1 MSAAALESPARSL
14 RCSEGVIG
22 RLLFLSPPLPSLP
35 LLPWIFSS
43 SGPADSFF
51 FSHPFREPSHAW
63 QVQEKRETAEV
74 YGEEEEGKET
84 EGRDTGEGLQTTE
97 GDRRQ
102 KEGARPIA
110 EQLPA
115 FHFISWHF
123 YGGSFSSKTVMYKKK
138 IEVLIVSYIA
148 KCTRRSEMLPPLFW
162 FFGFRNLVAVILLP
176 FSYRALMSLGADVG
190 SDKVC
195 SSSTPKVVGSG
206 WESSSNSET
215 EPCTQCRN
223 WKFCHKVGH
232 DGGDFSRMAS
242 KKQLHWLQKGLLYKL
257 MRK

>member
-1 MSAAALESPARSL
+1 MREREWRPGTKEWRKFRRRESGRENKCVFTVHRVHGRPVGLAEIGGDMSAAALESPARSL

-22 RLLFLSPPLPSLP
+22 CLLFLSPPLPSLP

-110 EQLPA
+110 EQFPA

-148 KCTRRSEMLPPLFW
+148 KYTRRSEMLPPLFW
-162 FFGFRNLVAVILLP
+162 FFGFRNLVAGILLP
-176 FSYRALMSLGADVG
+176 FSYRSINE
-190 SDKVC
+190 
-195 SSSTPKVVGSG
+195 SG
-206 WESSSNSET
+206 CWCWE
-215 EPCTQCRN
+215 
-223 WKFCHKVGH
+223 W
-232 DGGDFSRMAS
+232 
-242 KKQLHWLQKGLLYKL
+242 
-257 MRK
+257 